1 MSARGEGRALPHDG
15 GALPMT
21 DDAATLPSQRALD
34 LDCGCGS
41 DPDGG
46 GQRTLDLDCGI
57 AIARLA
63 GWLDDEL
70 ALLHEG
76 ERYVFHQGKCA
87 CNVTLARL
95 ENRTVGLLDLERT
108 RLVAQGDAEA
118 VDVFERLFT
127 LRFMSAGG

>member
-1 MSARGEGRALPHDG
+1 MSAREEGHASPHDG

-21 DDAATLPSQRALD
+21 DDAATPPSR
-34 LDCGCGS
+34 
-41 DPDGG
+41 
-46 GQRTLDLDCGI
+46 RTLDLDCGI

-118 VDVFERLFT
+118 VDVFESLFT